1 MITNDYKSKDKR
13 LEVSGFIMER
23 TAKRMKQFFQRTLSE
38 MDAGITADQWILL
51 QVLDKEDG
59 LSQLDL
65 AQRTY
70 KDAPTVTRII
80 DLLCKKELTERKANT
95 ADRRKFN
102 ICLTKK
108 GRAKINEVI
117 PTIKE
122 FRKRIWKGLE
132 PKELEEMTRILN
144 TIFENME

>member
-1 MITNDYKSKDKR
+1 MVANKHKSKDSR

-23 TAKRMKQFFQRTLSE
+23 TAKRMKQFFQRVLNE

-80 DLLCKKELTERKANT
+80 DILCKKELIERKPNT
-95 ADRRKFN
+95 EDRRKFN
-102 ICLTKK
+102 ICLTEK
-108 GRAKINEVI
+108 GQSKINEVL

-122 FRKRIWKGLE
+122 FRRRIWKGLSDDD
-132 PKELEEMTRILN
+132 LREMTRILN
-144 TIFENME
+144 TVFESME